1 MAEKQVIWDSLV
13 FGSRKRT
20 SSNVPTNSKN
30 STSLSPPPPQAKP
43 GHVPAPSGQND
54 VEIPHPIIKHN
65 FDFETIK
72 MT

>member
-1 MAEKQVIWDSLV
+1 
-13 FGSRKRT
+13 
-20 SSNVPTNSKN
+20 VPTNSKN